1 MLKRLILLNMAVLM
15 VLVTMVSA
23 TLSQKILTKDQLTKI
38 NKSPFQKWTNSQMAK
53 IQAQMALAK
62 IQAQRAK
69 LLQTKGRKGR

>member
-23 TLSQKILTKDQLTKI
+23 TPSQKILTKDQLTKI